1 MKFKEFVQTKIFKI
15 IVRIVIGLVVCLLVF
30 AAGVSVGS
38 RKANFSYKW
47 GENYHRN
54 FGGPKGG
61 FLREFRG
68 EGFVE
73 GHGTAGQI
81 IKIDSLTSTS
91 TPSLVIKGAQEA
103 EKVVLLKNDT
113 VINRLKET
121 IKSGDLKVDDYVVI
135 IGKPNDAGQI
145 EAKLIRIMPPPPA
158 MPPQAPSPRPR
169 R

>member
-30 AAGVSVGS
+30 AAGVSVGF

-54 FGGPKGG
+54 FGGPKNG

-68 EGFVE
+68 DGLVV
-73 GHGTAGQI
+73 GYGTAGQI

-91 TPSLVIKGAQEA
+91 TPSLVIKGTQEA
-103 EKVVLLKNDT
+103 EKVILIKNDT
-113 VINRLKET
+113 VVNRLKET
-121 IKSGDLKVDDYVVI
+121 IKPSDLKVDDYVVV
-135 IGKPNDAGQI
+135 IGKPNEAGQV
-145 EAKLIRIMPPPPA
+145 EAKLIRIMPS
-158 MPPQAPSPRPR
+158 PQLPLPRPR